1 MRAGNSLFLCV
12 SGQIQAKEIA
22 MPAISEP
29 LTPEQREAGFQVEDD
44 EDFVYL
50 KREGETLATWLA
62 TRATAQ
68 AVRDEADRILAEGKK

>member
-1 MRAGNSLFLCV
+1 MRAGNPLFLCV
-12 SGQIQAKEIA
+12 SGQIQAKGVA
-22 MPAISEP
+22 MPALSEL